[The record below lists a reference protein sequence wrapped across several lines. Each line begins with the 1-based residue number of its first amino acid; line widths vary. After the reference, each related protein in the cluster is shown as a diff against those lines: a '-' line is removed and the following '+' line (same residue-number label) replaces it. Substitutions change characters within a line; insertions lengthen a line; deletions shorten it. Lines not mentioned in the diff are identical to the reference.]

1 MKKKIVI
8 LTTILSLLPVVI
20 KIGFGEWGKIPTSS
34 MSPTLLAGDW
44 IWYEK
49 YSYGASLPRRLSE
62 VPLLNLLCAFPN
74 IWEKDLH
81 RDWGYCRVG
90 GFRQPKRMDVV
101 IFRSPENEKLLLVKR
116 IIGIPG
122 DTLEIRNGKILIN
135 GKQVE
140 EPDRWK
146 DSLTDRAIRFPASRC
161 KSWTTLNYGPL
172 YIPQPSHKDS
182 HKFYFVMGDSRNN
195 SLDSRYIGYVPFEN
209 IVGKVCKVLY
219 SPCSTKKG
227 LNKIWQDIE

>member
-1 MKKKIVI
+1 MSAVA
-8 LTTILSLLPVVI
+8 LMLPVLV
-20 KIGFGEWGKIPTSS
+20 KIGCGEWAEIPTSS
-34 MSPTLLAGDW
+34 MSPTLLAGDR

-49 YSYGASLPRRLSE
+49 YSYGALLPRRLSE
-62 VPLLNLLCAFPN
+62 VPLLNLLCAFPGV
-74 IWEKDLH
+74 WEKDQQ
-81 RDWGYCRVG
+81 RDWGYRRLG
-90 GFRQPKRMDVV
+90 GFREPKRMDVV
-101 IFRSPENEKLLLVKR
+101 VFRSPENEKLLLVKR
-116 IIGIPG
+116 IIGVPG
-122 DTLEIRNGKILIN
+122 DTLEIRKGKIFIN

-146 DSLTDRAIRFPASRC
+146 DSPADTAIRFPASRC

-172 YIPQPSHKDS
+172 HIPQPSGMDS

-219 SPCSTKKG
+219 SPCSAKKG
-227 LNKIWQDIE
+227 LKKIWQDIE